1 MEDKGKRKTDE
12 NGLISISLPDL
23 KPAATRQIIVEF
35 DDPQY
40 IYKKTFYLPSFT
52 KDFDI
57 KFFPEGGALL
67 AVPHQNI
74 AFKAQGADGLSKE
87 IEGFLF
93 NSQGDTLTVF
103 RSEHDGM
110 GVFTLNPSDGNSYY
124 VIAKSGDGISKRFN
138 LPAVEQQGIT
148 LSMTHYKKEIR
159 YEIQKTST
167 TEWPERL
174 FLIAHTRG
182 KLAILQPINANRPF
196 GRMNDSLFH
205 VGITHFMLIDQ
216 QGQCA

>member
-1 MEDKGKRKTDE
+1 
-12 NGLISISLPDL
+12 
-23 KPAATRQIIVEF
+23 
-35 DDPQY
+35 
-40 IYKKTFYLPSFT
+40 
-52 KDFDI
+52 
-57 KFFPEGGALL
+57 
-67 AVPHQNI
+67 
-74 AFKAQGADGLSKE
+74 
-87 IEGFLF
+87 
-93 NSQGDTLTVF
+93 
-103 RSEHDGM
+103 M

-182 KLAILQPINANRPF
+182 KLAILQPTMRT
-196 GRMNDSLFH
+196 GLSEE
-205 VGITHFMLIDQ
+205 
-216 QGQCA
+216 